1 MRYGMFGLGAAAPE
15 VARRIA
21 EEQARKRL
29 AGQTEFTSR
38 NMDPLMGDGGFPLTR
53 GGQDMRS
60 KAAQQ
65 NWADMRSQLQARPA
79 ADRTTRFAGEVPAAA
94 TGSMLSDGAPMQ
106 PVRKAGIGSV
116 IGGVLNR
123 MPQTGMM
130 GRGPSRASPNTASSL
145 TSVDAPM
152 TREQMAQAYNIN
164 VPNFGGT
171 GPTLNSSG
179 VPVMRSSEPLSVT
192 QEKPRTPKQPNGMFG
207 NGMYSIGGRDWWK
220 EITSDPLGFLLT
232 GMDGLTERRNEAYK
246 QYLLEQDKENLTSYM
261 TAQGIPEAKQY
272 PLLMSEDPVKA
283 IREYED
289 NKRLMDE
296 ADRLRV
302 RGFTDEQVIAFLNN
316 PAEFAKSLG
325 TNLEGVS
332 LTAGTTR
339 YTPGIPGSNAFT
351 APVIGMDGGVP
362 YRITAGDDGQLQTQF
377 GDSRPPSY
385 SDVTARINAN
395 KPPGSGSSA
404 GSLTPSQR
412 GALEINTA
420 KYDQE
425 TENQLKTREANL
437 TTVKDTLSLL
447 DKFIADED
455 MFKAVYGNVINA
467 KGEKTTFLDTLFG
480 RWPLDWDQ
488 TRKDGMARVNQLSG
502 QAFLQ
507 AIPQMKGTG
516 ALSENEGQKLTQAA
530 TRLAAVEISDEE
542 AKTAAE
548 EFRNALI
555 AAKAKIEEDL
565 RRSRAAAETTR
576 RRLRAILDGPA
587 QSSVGDMRAED
598 LTDEEIEAMLAGAGN

>member
-1 MRYGMFGLGAAAPE
+1 MGA
-15 VARRIA
+15 
-21 EEQARKRL
+21 
-29 AGQTEFTSR
+29 F
-38 NMDPLMGDGGFPLTR
+38 
-53 GGQDMRS
+53 
-60 KAAQQ
+60 
-65 NWADMRSQLQARPA
+65 
-79 ADRTTRFAGEVPAAA
+79 
-94 TGSMLSDGAPMQ
+94 
-106 PVRKAGIGSV
+106 
-116 IGGVLNR
+116 
-123 MPQTGMM
+123 
-130 GRGPSRASPNTASSL
+130 GRGPVPGSYAARNNMQNAQPNFFEGMIGYDPNEMDVSSL
-145 TSVDAPM
+145 QYFFMSP
-152 TREQMAQAYNIN
+152 Q
-164 VPNFGGT
+164 
-171 GPTLNSSG
+171 
-179 VPVMRSSEPLSVT
+179 
-192 QEKPRTPKQPNGMFG
+192 
-207 NGMYSIGGRDWWK
+207 GRDK
-220 EITSDPLGFLLT
+220 SRDRVDLE
-232 GMDGLTERRNEAYK
+232 EAK
-246 QYLLEQDKENLTSYM
+246 AKLTSYM
-261 TAQGIPEAKQY
+261 EKLNLSPDEQY
-272 PLLMSEDPVKA
+272 AIEMSEDPVKA

-480 RWPLDWDQ
+480 KWPLDWDQ

-576 RRLRAILDGPA
+576 RKLRAILDGPA

-598 LTDEEIEAMLAGAGN
+598 LTDEELEAMLAGAGN